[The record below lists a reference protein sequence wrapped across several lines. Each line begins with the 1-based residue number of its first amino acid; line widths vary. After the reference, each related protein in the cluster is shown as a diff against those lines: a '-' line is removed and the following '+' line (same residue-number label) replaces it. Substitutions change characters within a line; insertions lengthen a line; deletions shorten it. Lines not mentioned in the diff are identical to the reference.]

1 MFLISKFDC
10 TWRAQKIGGVMFI
23 NCINAKNVSKEH
35 KEIEN
40 SMFWNLNQG
49 SYDVKGGCV
58 TAQESFS

>member
-1 MFLISKFDC
+1 M
-10 TWRAQKIGGVMFI
+10 Q
-23 NCINAKNVSKEH
+23 KNVSKEH